1 MDSEKIEKLSLLTEL
16 IKLARV
22 DKEVREMEHQ
32 FLAAIA
38 NQLGVE
44 SEDFEKLFNEYIE
57 FTPPKDEFNRILQ
70 LQRLILVMNID
81 LEISENEL
89 NQIKAVAINMGLNF
103 LAVEEVLRRMHDYP
117 NKLIPP
123 NVLIEIFMRNY
134 N

>member
-22 DKEVREMEHQ
+22 DKEVREVEHQ

-44 SEDFEKLFNEYIE
+44 SADFEKLFDEYID
-57 FTPPKDEFNRILQ
+57 FTPPKDDFNRILQ

-81 LEISENEL
+81 LEISEKEL
-89 NQIKAVAINMGLNF
+89 NQIREVAINMGLNF
-103 LAVEEVLRRMHDYP
+103 LAVEEVLSRIHEFP
-117 NKLIPP
+117 NKVIPP
-123 NVLIEIFMRNY
+123 NVLIEIFMRNS